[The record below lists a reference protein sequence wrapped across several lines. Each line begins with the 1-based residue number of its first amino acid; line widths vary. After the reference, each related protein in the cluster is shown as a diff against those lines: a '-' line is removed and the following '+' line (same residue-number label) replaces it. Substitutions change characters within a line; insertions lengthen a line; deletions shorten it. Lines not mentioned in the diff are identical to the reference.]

1 MAEIDHIPGEH
12 IPQGVIP
19 QKRVGQYSFLIRS
32 YAIYKGQGKTL
43 DGSAYFYYRYGYFF
57 TAEENR
63 CRIEGQCLL
72 VGIYCTELRFADRFW
87 GIHRAGS
94 DYVYCPDGG
103 GLSRTFL

>member
-43 DGSAYFYYRYGYFF
+43 DGAACRHCLRRNTDAFSGQAAVAAGAAFRQRAAAVQCIDRIFPFYPAG
-57 TAEENR
+57 
-63 CRIEGQCLL
+63 
-72 VGIYCTELRFADRFW
+72 VSD
-87 GIHRAGS
+87 GIHSVFAAHRQL
-94 DYVYCPDGG
+94 GG
-103 GLSRTFL
+103 G